1 MLTSQM
7 LKPHCSSQDWRC
19 DRVSAGLPYSHIAR
33 ARASSA
39 AVQCWGLWLLA
50 AALALFVMAFTQK
63 EEIGGLPGLVALMC
77 TSCFHVCGGR
87 MSCVG
92 SVQASASSAV
102 AGVLPLI

>member
-7 LKPHCSSQDWRC
+7 LRSHCVPQDWRR
-19 DRVSAGLPYSHIAR
+19 DRISAGLPYSHI

-50 AALALFVMAFTQK
+50 AALASFVVALTQE
-63 EEIGGLPGLVALMC
+63 EEIAGLPGLVALMC

-92 SVQASASSAV
+92 SIQASASSAV
-102 AGVLPLI
+102 AGLLPLI